1 MAKLLIFLLLLL
13 FPCNSVRSTKNLEV
27 SWRQKQLFHSIHR
40 AMKEYFSLKMTQLD
54 SINPPTTPLPS
65 PPTTNPVTTPPIN
78 TAPGIVTVPGTN
90 PVTPPVT
97 NPVNPPVTNPVTPPV
112 TNPVNPPV
120 TNPVNPSVPVT
131 NPVTSPSTTQTA
143 SGRWCIAKNGASQMA
158 LQAAL
163 DYACG
168 IGGADCATI
177 QQGSSCYEPVTLQN
191 HASYAFNSYYQKN
204 PVSTS
209 CDFGGAA
216 ALTNSNPSTGTC
228 VYPSSSSSSSSSPT
242 TQTPV
247 TPTPVPTAPTTQAPV
262 TPTPIPTSP
271 TIQAPVN
278 PTSLPTAPTTSSSGP
293 TFPGT
298 QYPPP
303 AAPGLGLVSPDPTG
317 LGAYGA
323 SPPLTNTASVSKCL
337 QPLIGSLVAIASII
351 MFGL

>member
-1 MAKLLIFLLLLL
+1 
-13 FPCNSVRSTKNLEV
+13 
-27 SWRQKQLFHSIHR
+27 
-40 AMKEYFSLKMTQLD
+40 MKEYFSLKMTQLD

-97 NPVNPPVTNPVTPPV
+97 NPVNPPVTNPVTPSV

-120 TNPVNPSVPVT
+120 TNPVNPPVPVT

-143 SGRWCIAKNGASQMA
+143 SGRWCIAKNGASQVA
-158 LQAAL
+158 LQAGL

-168 IGGADCATI
+168 IGGADCAAI
-177 QQGSSCYEPVTLQN
+177 QPGSSCYEPVTLPS
-191 HASYAFNSYYQKN
+191 HASYAFNSYFQKN
-204 PVSTS
+204 PAPTS

-216 ALTNSNPSTGTC
+216 ALTNTNPSTGTC
-228 VYPSSSSSSSSSPT
+228 VYPSSPPSSSSSSLSPT

-262 TPTPIPTSP
+262 TPTSIPTSP

-278 PTSLPTAPTTSSSGP
+278 PTSLPTTPTTSSSGP
-293 TFPGT
+293 NFPGT

-323 SPPLTNTASVSKCL
+323 SPPLTNTASVSNSL
-337 QPLIGSLVAIASII
+337 QPLIGSLVAITSII